1 MAQNRLEMEKDV
13 LVGYLS
19 VGNKFKLMERMSTF
33 IAGFTI
39 STFKK

>member
-1 MAQNRLEMEKDV
+1 MVQNRLEMQKDV

-19 VGNKFKLMERMSTF
+19 VGNKFKLMGRMSTF

-39 STFKK
+39 STYKK